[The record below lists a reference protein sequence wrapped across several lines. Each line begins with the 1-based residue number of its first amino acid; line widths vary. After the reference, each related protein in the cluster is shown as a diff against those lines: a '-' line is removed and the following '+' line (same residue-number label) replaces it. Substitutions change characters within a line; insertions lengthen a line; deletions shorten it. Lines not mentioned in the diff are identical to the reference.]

1 MRASEVECLPGSE
14 PVSRT
19 NRSRM
24 TPKVWKPDIY
34 ARNARYVS
42 DLGMPVLELLNPQPG
57 ERILDLGCG
66 DGELTRVL
74 QDRGCDTVGID
85 PSAEFIAV
93 ARKFDLDV
101 RKQDARELEF
111 EAEFNAVF
119 SNAVLH
125 WIGEADLVI
134 ENVYRALRPGGRFV
148 GEFGGHGN
156 CAAIAQALVDELE
169 LRGIDAST
177 ASPWYFPTADE
188 YRDRLAAAGFR
199 VPYIELIPRPTPLP
213 GGMPGFLE
221 TFADSFT
228 SLIAPDQREGFL
240 LAVCDRLEP
249 LLGTNGEWTAD
260 YVRLRFEAVKGR
272 P

>member
-1 MRASEVECLPGSE
+1 
-14 PVSRT
+14 
-19 NRSRM
+19 M
-24 TPKVWKPDIY
+24 TPKIWKPETY

-74 QDRGCDTVGID
+74 RDRGCDTVGID
-85 PSAEFIAV
+85 PSAEFVAA
-93 ARKFDLDV
+93 ARKLGLDV
-101 RKQDARELEF
+101 REQDARELDFEDEF
-111 EAEFNAVF
+111 DAVF

-125 WIGEADLVI
+125 WIAEADVVLG
-134 ENVYRALRPGGRFV
+134 NVHCALRPGGRFV
-148 GEFGGHGN
+148 GEFGGYGN
-156 CAAIAQALVDELE
+156 CAAIEQVLVDELK

-177 ASPWYFPTADE
+177 ASPWYFPTAGE

-221 TFADSFT
+221 TFADSFA
-228 SLIAPDQREGFL
+228 SLVAPDQREGFL

-249 LLGTNGEWTAD
+249 LLGTNGEWIAD
-260 YVRLRFEAVKGR
+260 YVRLRFEAIKGR